1 MAVPG
6 FQEFMY
12 PFLEILSDENE
23 HSLQEIYTILATRY
37 NLNEEDLTELI
48 PSGKE
53 TKFKNRISWVRTYL
67 KKAGLIDAVGRGVF
81 KINTLG
87 LNVINN
93 QNVTEI
99 NTRFLNQFETFNRF
113 QNSQIIEG
121 QSLNSEENEGE
132 DETPLELVE
141 NNYKL
146 IINKLKEELL
156 DKTLA
161 CSPRFFENLII
172 ELLISMGYGGSI
184 EEAGKAIGRSGGGGI
199 DGIIK
204 EDYLGLDMIYLQ
216 AKRWNTNQAVTVS
229 EIRGFA
235 GSLDGV
241 RAKKGVFITT
251 SRFTREARD
260 FVSQVEKRIILIDG
274 NELTDLM
281 IKFNVGVSL
290 EHTYAI
296 KKVDED
302 FFETE

>member
-67 KKAGLIDAVGRGVF
+67 KKAGLIEAVGRGVF
-81 KINTLG
+81 KINTSG

-93 QNVTEI
+93 QNITKI
-99 NTRFLNQFETFNRF
+99 NTKFLTQFETFNRF

-172 ELLISMGYGGSI
+172 KLLISMGYGGSI
-184 EEAGKAIGRSGGGGI
+184 EEAGKAIGRSGDGGI